1 MDQINTTQST
11 LQTLQ
16 PLQECKKK
24 KKKNLKKR
32 CNHLGCNKKLLITCM
47 KCKCNK
53 KFCNHHRLPHQH
65 DCSFVQ
71 NIQKDAFCEKNG
83 LGGGNFKQ
91 IESI

>member
-1 MDQINTTQST
+1 MDKSNTIQRIK
-11 LQTLQ
+11 Q

-32 CNHLGCNKKLLITCM
+32 CNHLGCNKKLLISSM
-47 KCKCNK
+47 NCKCNK
-53 KFCNHHRLPHQH
+53 KFCNHHRIPHQH
-65 DCSFVQ
+65 NCSFIQ
-71 NIQKDAFCEKNG
+71 NIKKDVFCEKNG